1 MTKARTTSS
10 MTRNQ
15 RRKSS
20 EVPSEVKLWKV
31 VPDVPWNETKRG
43 ELLEDIQTMGCSRL
57 LEKIWGF
64 KDDRIVRELLDGVSN
79 KFDNSIRATPTRWM
93 EECWREVYNLSTGG
107 GGLAG
112 RKDEYVKDCFQ
123 ELPSPKD
130 GYAIKDCTDP
140 RHRRVLAFLVPILYP
155 EKPNRITVTMGNTIF
170 GALKRGRKVNWA
182 RIITNLV
189 VQLAARVGKSR
200 ASPFC
205 PFLYHLYEH
214 KELLMPEE
222 EKSWKIQEAMMKYG
236 KSGSLDEDGSGSG
249 SDNETEDEEEEEEC
263 QVLLNRV
270 PKRQRQ
276 EEKPTQ
282 GGATLIPK
290 VEGVPVTSSKDRF
303 EAICK
308 ALGEMQAEH
317 RMRGELLR
325 VVCQLVDCTPTN
337 LPDRIRK
344 MVTEQSRVE
353 DSKRLRDENARLN
366 LEVGSLINENQAAR
380 KQAEAAVA
388 AAERIW
394 MFAHQVGEVVAK
406 AELFDEKVGI
416 GSKPSGTRIAL
427 ILTDYSEK
435 LERVLADMREVVTQV
450 TDLRRHP
457 ERQDLAASS
466 SKGVPNLSKLSLPES
481 FSGLPLMEDY
491 TGVDVT
497 PESKVAHGTKDVRK
511 GKSPGK
517 KNRDEIM
524 TSASKEVES
533 GSGGEGF
540 PIPDL
545 HQRRGMQAISPDQE
559 TAGFRTP
566 SLK

>member
-1 MTKARTTSS
+1 
-10 MTRNQ
+10 
-15 RRKSS
+15 
-20 EVPSEVKLWKV
+20 
-31 VPDVPWNETKRG
+31 
-43 ELLEDIQTMGCSRL
+43 
-57 LEKIWGF
+57 
-64 KDDRIVRELLDGVSN
+64 
-79 KFDNSIRATPTRWM
+79 M
-93 EECWREVYNLSTGG
+93 EECWREVYNFSTGG

-112 RKDEYVKDCFQ
+112 WKDEYVKDCFQ

-130 GYAIKDCTDP
+130 GYTIKDCTDL
-140 RHRRVLAFLVPILYP
+140 RHRHVLAFLVPILYL

-170 GALKRGRKVNWA
+170 GALNGGRKVNWA

-189 VQLAARVGKSR
+189 VQLAAWVGKSR
-200 ASPFC
+200 ASPIC
-205 PFLYHLYEH
+205 PFIYHLYER
-214 KELLMPEE
+214 KELLRPEE

-236 KSGSLDEDGSGSG
+236 ESRSSDEDGSGSG
-249 SDNETEDEEEEEEC
+249 SDNETEDEEEEEC

-270 PKRQRQ
+270 PKQQRQ
-276 EEKPTQ
+276 EEKPAQ

-290 VEGVPVTSSKDRF
+290 VEGVPATSSKDRF

-308 ALGEMQAEH
+308 ALGEMQAKH
-317 RMRGELLR
+317 RMREELLQ

-353 DSKRLRDENARLN
+353 DSKRLREENARLN
-366 LEVGSLINENQAAR
+366 LEVGSLINENGAVR
-380 KQAEAAVA
+380 MHAEAVVV
-388 AAERIW
+388 AAERIR
-394 MFAHQVGEVVAK
+394 MFAHQAGEVVAK
-406 AELFDEKVGI
+406 AKLFDEKVGI

-435 LERVLADMREVVTQV
+435 LERVLADMREVVNQV
-450 TDLRRHP
+450 TDLRRQP
-457 ERQDLAASS
+457 EQQDLAASS
-466 SKGVPNLSKLSLPES
+466 SKGVPNLSKLSLPKS
-481 FSGLPLMEDY
+481 FSGLPMMEDY

-497 PESKVAHGTKDVRK
+497 LESKVAHGPKDARK

-517 KNRDEIM
+517 KDRDETM
-524 TSASKEVES
+524 TSASKGES

-545 HQRRGMQAISPDQE
+545 HQRRGMHAISLDQE
-559 TAGFRTP
+559 TAGFRIP